1 MACSFFSVKHCVI
14 TKRNRIHHLIELTME
29 EDLLIF
35 SHENLL
41 KQTQHSEL
49 ILGYHTVHFYV
60 DSPGVPSKHITNSIE
75 KFYLSPSGGTLR
87 DSSMNIVMY
96 SAKYDK
102 YKGYGKA

>member
-1 MACSFFSVKHCVI
+1 M
-14 TKRNRIHHLIELTME
+14 NN
-29 EDLLIF
+29 DLMVF

-41 KQTQHSEL
+41 QQAQESEL
-49 ILGYHTVHFYV
+49 QLGYHILSFYDFFISGMISLTFYV
-60 DSPGVPSKHITNSIE
+60 DAPGVPAKRITDATES
-75 KFYLSPSGGTLR
+75 FYLSPSGGTLR

>member
-1 MACSFFSVKHCVI
+1 MD
-14 TKRNRIHHLIELTME
+14 N
-29 EDLLIF
+29 DLMIF

-41 KQTQHSEL
+41 QQAQESEL
-49 ILGYHTVHFYV
+49 QLGYHILKFFV
-60 DSPGVPSKHITNSIE
+60 DAPGVPAKRITDSIE
-75 KFYLSPSGGTLR
+75 SFYLSPSGGTLP

>member
-1 MACSFFSVKHCVI
+1 
-14 TKRNRIHHLIELTME
+14 ME
-29 EDLLIF
+29 KDLLIF

-41 KQTQHSEL
+41 QQAQESEL
-49 ILGYHTVHFYV
+49 QLGYHTVRFYV
-60 DSPGVPSKHITNSIE
+60 DAPGVPAKHKTNMVES
-75 KFYLSPSGGTLR
+75 FYLSPSGGTLR

>member
-1 MACSFFSVKHCVI
+1 MQ
-14 TKRNRIHHLIELTME
+14 
-29 EDLLIF
+29 EDLRIF

-41 KQTQHSEL
+41 KQSQHSEL
-49 ILGYHTVHFYV
+49 KLGYYTVHFYV
-60 DSPGVPSKHITNSIE
+60 DSPGVPSKHVTDKIE
-75 KFYLSPSGGTLR
+75 QFYLSPSGGTLR

>member
-1 MACSFFSVKHCVI
+1 MQ
-14 TKRNRIHHLIELTME
+14 
-29 EDLLIF
+29 EDLRIF

-41 KQTQHSEL
+41 KQSQYSEL
-49 ILGYHTVHFYV
+49 KLGYYTVHFYV
-60 DSPGVPSKHITNSIE
+60 DSPGVPSKHVTDKIE
-75 KFYLSPSGGTLR
+75 QFYLSPSGGTLR

>member
-1 MACSFFSVKHCVI
+1 MLHSYFQLVI
-14 TKRNRIHHLIELTME
+14 SIMNN
-29 EDLLIF
+29 DLMVF

-41 KQTQHSEL
+41 QQAQESEL
-49 ILGYHTVHFYV
+49 QLGYHILSFYV
-60 DSPGVPSKHITNSIE
+60 DAPGVPAKRITDATES
-75 KFYLSPSGGTLR
+75 FYLSPSGGTLR

>member
-1 MACSFFSVKHCVI
+1 
-14 TKRNRIHHLIELTME
+14 ME
-29 EDLLIF
+29 DDPRIF

-41 KQTQHSEL
+41 KQSQQSEL
-49 ILGYHTVHFYV
+49 KLGYYTVHFYV
-60 DSPGVPSKHITNSIE
+60 DSPGVPSKHVTDNIE
-75 KFYLSPSGGTLR
+75 QFYLSPSGGTLR

>member
-1 MACSFFSVKHCVI
+1 
-14 TKRNRIHHLIELTME
+14 ME
-29 EDLLIF
+29 NDPRIF

-41 KQTQHSEL
+41 KQSQHSEL
-49 ILGYHTVHFYV
+49 TLGYYTVHFYV
-60 DSPGVPSKHITNSIE
+60 DSPGVPSKHVTDKIE
-75 KFYLSPSGGTLR
+75 QFYLSPSGGTLR

>member
-1 MACSFFSVKHCVI
+1 MD
-14 TKRNRIHHLIELTME
+14 T
-29 EDLLIF
+29 DYLIF

-41 KQTQHSEL
+41 HQAQHTKPE
-49 ILGYHTVHFYV
+49 LGYHIVQFYV
-60 DSPGVPSKHITNSIE
+60 DAPGIPAKHVTDTVES
-75 KFYLSPSGGTLR
+75 FYLSPSGGTLR

>member
-1 MACSFFSVKHCVI
+1 MQ
-14 TKRNRIHHLIELTME
+14 
-29 EDLLIF
+29 EDLRIF

-41 KQTQHSEL
+41 KQSQHSEL
-49 ILGYHTVHFYV
+49 KLGYYTVHFFV
-60 DSPGVPSKHITNSIE
+60 DSPGVPSKHVTDKIE
-75 KFYLSPSGGTLR
+75 QFYLSPSGGTLR